1 MAGLASVTNTSK
13 QLFFISP
20 TLSLSQIFQN
30 LLPYR
35 PCRQILGQP
44 RIVFARPLMPVVFV
58 QEYIAKYLPARLLP
72 RATSKGKFRV
82 QNTSGL
88 FGGLKNRRVLLP
100 FRAIRNSAVQTTK
113 YARLKV
119 FPDERL
125 HI

>member
-88 FGGLKNRRVLLP
+88 FGGLKNRRGVLT
-100 FRAIRNSAVQTTK
+100 ISAKSKSPVQANK
-113 YARLKV
+113 KARFKD
-119 FPDERL
+119 FPGGKL
-125 HI
+125 NN